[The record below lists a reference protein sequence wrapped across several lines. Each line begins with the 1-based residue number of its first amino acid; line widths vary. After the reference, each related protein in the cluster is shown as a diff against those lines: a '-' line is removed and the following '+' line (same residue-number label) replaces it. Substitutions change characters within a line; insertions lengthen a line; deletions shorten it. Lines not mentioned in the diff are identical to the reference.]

1 MAQTADAS
9 GRVTAQP
16 QPSGSLPSWLAE
28 AMAQGIAGDTAAVEK
43 PLWIRLG
50 EDRQVPLHVDPQGG
64 IHGTRLQ
71 QGGQSFSTLDQ
82 AIQSWYL
89 MDDKR
94 RSTLMEDM
102 YAFGLIDGTNREDQA
117 VGVWSDAVKQ
127 SWYYAQAGKD
137 VPPEDMFKRFTNLKA
152 GEQGPN
158 GVRTQTNISYR
169 YMDPAGANAL
179 VKSAFRQA
187 VGRDATDAELRSMA
201 GAIIDG
207 YRTNPDKTVSTTD
220 RSGNTTSSTT
230 PGFDAQAYLANQLDA
245 NPEAAAHQAAS
256 ELYPALIQALQSPV

>member
-1 MAQTADAS
+1 MALTAGSD

-28 AMAQGIAGDTAAVEK
+28 AMAQGIAGDTAAVAK
-43 PLWIRLG
+43 PLWIRVG
-50 EDRQVPLHVDPQGG
+50 ADRQVPLHVDSQGG
-64 IHGTRLQ
+64 IHGTRLASGSQ
-71 QGGQSFSTLDQ
+71 MFSTIEE
-82 AIQSWYL
+82 AIGSWYL

-102 YAFGLIDGTNREDQA
+102 YSLGLIDGTNREDQA
-117 VGVWSDAVKQ
+117 VGVWGDAVKQ
-127 SWYYAQAGKD
+127 SWNYAQAGKD
-137 VPPEDMFKRFTNLKA
+137 VSPEEMFKRFTNLKA

-169 YMDPAGANAL
+169 YMDPQGANAL
-179 VKSAFRQA
+179 VRSAFRQA

-207 YRTNPDKTVSTTD
+207 YRTTPDKTVSTTD
-220 RSGNTTSSTT
+220 RSGNTTSTTT
-230 PGFDAQAYLANQLDA
+230 PGFDGQAYIANQLNAD
-245 NPEAAAHQAAS
+245 PEARAHQAAA
-256 ELYPALIQALQSPV
+256 ELYPALIQAIQSPV